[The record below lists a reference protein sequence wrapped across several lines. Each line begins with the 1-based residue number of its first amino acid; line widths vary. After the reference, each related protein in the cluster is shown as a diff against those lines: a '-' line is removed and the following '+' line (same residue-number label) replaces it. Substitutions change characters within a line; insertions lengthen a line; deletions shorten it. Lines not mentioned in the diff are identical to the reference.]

1 MSEFE
6 FDTAVTRTGDD
17 TWVGEVQPEWR
28 IGEVPNGGYILA
40 IAGRALQQ
48 ALPHRDPLGVN
59 AYYLAPTVP
68 GPIECRIEVLRSTRN
83 NTHATVK
90 LVQQDEIK
98 VHVTAVYTDLDNLE
112 GEDWLATPRPE
123 MAPWED
129 CESAANK
136 RLEYRQ
142 KVDIWVDSTSN
153 RYRDDPDGSGELR
166 GWLALAD
173 GSAPDVITLLM
184 FADAFP
190 PPIFTVKGPV
200 GWVPTL
206 DLSVQ
211 IRAKPA
217 PGPVQGRVRAR
228 YLTRGVVEEDGEYWD
243 SSGKLV
249 ALSRQLAKVRF

>member
-6 FDTAVTRTGDD
+6 FDTAVTRTGEN
-17 TWVGEVQPEWR
+17 TWLGDVKPQWR

-48 ALPHRDPLGVN
+48 ALPHADPLGVN

-68 GPIECRIEVLRSTRN
+68 GPIECQVEVLRSSRN
-83 NTHATVK
+83 NSHATVR
-90 LVQQDEIK
+90 LVQQGEVK
-98 VHVTAVYTDLDNLE
+98 VHVTAIYTDLDKLE
-112 GEDWLATPRPE
+112 GEDWLAEPRPE
-123 MAPWED
+123 LAPWDE

-142 KVDIWVDSTSN
+142 KVDVWVDSASN
-153 RYRDDPDGSGELR
+153 SYRNNPDGTGEMR
-166 GWLALAD
+166 GWLALSD
-173 GSAPDVITLLM
+173 GTEPDVLALLL

-190 PPIFTVKGPV
+190 PPIFAVRGPV

-211 IRAKPA
+211 IRARPA

-228 YLTRGVVEEDGEYWD
+228 HLTRGVVEEDGEYWD
-243 SSGKLV
+243 SNGDLV
-249 ALSRQLAKVRF
+249 AISRQLAKVRF